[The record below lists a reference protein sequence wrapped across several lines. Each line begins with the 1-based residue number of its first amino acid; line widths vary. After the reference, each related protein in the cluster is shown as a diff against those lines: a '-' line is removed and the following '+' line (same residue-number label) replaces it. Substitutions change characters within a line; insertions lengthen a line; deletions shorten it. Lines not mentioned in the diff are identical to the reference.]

1 MTSGFQSH
9 LDDPDLSRVTTPLV
23 CAGIAV
29 RIGGELRIL
38 RGEEPNGEPAVT
50 QEHADA
56 G

>member
-1 MTSGFQSH
+1 MSSGLQSH
-9 LDDPDLSRVTTPLV
+9 LDDPDLSRVTTALV
-23 CAGIAV
+23 RADIAL
-29 RIGGELRIL
+29 RTGGELRIL